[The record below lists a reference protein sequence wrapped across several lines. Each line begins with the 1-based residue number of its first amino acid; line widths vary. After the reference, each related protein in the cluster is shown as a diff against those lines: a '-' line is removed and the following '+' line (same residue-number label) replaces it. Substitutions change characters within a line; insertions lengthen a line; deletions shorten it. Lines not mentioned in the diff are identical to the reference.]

1 MKMLMLAIAACAAFT
16 VTAEARKPGAVDP
29 KAAAEYE
36 ARLMRIT
43 GGSIVRPGKG
53 FVAILNRQTK
63 LPAKELDAAA
73 RKLIEATRINVRVV
87 AEESEAKGAGLVV
100 RVIDE
105 TGKPPLLVAPE
116 EWWAEVNVA
125 ALGSDLKGETAL
137 AKFVPSR
144 LRKEVMRAFAY
155 AAGAGGSGFG
165 GNILDTTCV
174 RDLDYREEFIPADA
188 LDLSLTHLE
197 SRGVTRAETV
207 TYRNACSEGW
217 APAPTNDIQKAI
229 WDKVHAPPS
238 KPLKISYDKAAQKPV
253 VK

>member
-1 MKMLMLAIAACAAFT
+1 MKTLMLAVAACAAFT
-16 VTAEARKPGAVDP
+16 VTAETKKTGTVDP
-29 KAAAEYE
+29 KTVAEYH
-36 ARLMRIT
+36 ARMLRIT
-43 GGSIVRPGKG
+43 GGDVTRPGKG

-73 RKLIEATRINVRVV
+73 RKLIEESRINVRVV
-87 AEESEAKGAGLVV
+87 AEESEAKGAGLVI
-100 RVIDE
+100 RIIDE
-105 TGKPPLLVAPE
+105 SGKPPLLVAPE

-207 TYRNACSEGW
+207 TYRNACQEGW

-229 WDKVHAPPS
+229 WEKVHNPPT
-238 KPLKISYDKAAQKPV
+238 KPLKITYDKAAQKPV